1 MKLKNKITL
10 MTLIII
16 ILIVSLLSA
25 FSLNTEIREIRKRLE
40 IDLVRMS
47 IILASNPII
56 QHNIGEEKGH
66 EIINVYAEVMRQ
78 KTEVDFIVV
87 TDMNAIRYSHTNAE
101 KLGKPFS
108 NSSINRAINNGDTYV
123 EESKGVKGVT
133 IKAFTPVI
141 SGGNQVGVVCV
152 GVKKDYIA
160 KAYKNFIIK
169 MIPFILVVVAIGFIA
184 AIVLSRNIKKQIYGL
199 EPEEI
204 AQLLKER
211 EVIIDGITDG
221 LIAISKLGKITLV
234 NEKAKELL
242 GIDDSCINKDI
253 SNLHHKILNKFNEVI
268 ESKSPIINLEQKL
281 NDKVTIVSNYSLLE
295 NNGAILGAIMTFKR
309 MDDVSV
315 LIEMLAGVE
324 KLNWDLRAQ
333 NHEFMNKLQ
342 TISGL
347 IQLDRYKE
355 ALEYIHITTIKRNE
369 IIKTLDNIKVVSI
382 AALLLAKLEKAEE
395 AKISMNIDSES
406 NLKTLPKGINEIEL
420 GCIIGNLLENS
431 IEALK
436 GKKDG
441 EIKIKIDQ
449 EDKLK
454 IIVSNNG
461 EEISKETRAK
471 IFLRGYSTKGDN
483 RGLGLSNI
491 CEIIYGASGELSLN
505 STSEKTEWIVEI

>member
-16 ILIVSLLSA
+16 IFIVSLLSGFA
-25 FSLNTEIREIRKRLE
+25 LNTEIREIRKRLE
-40 IDLVRMS
+40 SDLVRMS
-47 IILASNPII
+47 ITLASNPII
-56 QHNIGEEKGH
+56 QHNIGKENGS
-66 EIINVYAEVMRQ
+66 EIINVYAETMRQ

-87 TDMNAIRYSHTNAE
+87 TDMNAIRYSHTNGE
-101 KLGKPFS
+101 RLGKPFS
-108 NSSINRAINNGDTYV
+108 NSSIDRAIKHGETYV

-133 IKAFTPVI
+133 VKAFTPVF
-141 SGGNQVGVVCV
+141 SEGNQVGVVCV

-160 KAYKNFIIK
+160 KAYKKFIIQ
-169 MIPFILVVVAIGFIA
+169 MIPFTLIVVTVGFIA
-184 AIVLSRNIKKQIYGL
+184 ARLLAKNIKKQIYGL

-221 LIAISKLGKITLV
+221 LIAISKFGKITLV
-234 NEKAKELL
+234 NERAKELL
-242 GIDDSCINKDI
+242 GVDDSCINKDI
-253 SNLHHKILNKFNEVI
+253 SILHTKIFNQFNEVI
-268 ESKSPIINLEQKL
+268 ERKSPIINLEQKL
-281 NDKVTIVSNYSLLE
+281 NDNITIVSNYSLLE
-295 NNGAILGAIMTFKR
+295 NNGIILGAIMTFKR

-347 IQLDRYKE
+347 IQLDRHKE
-355 ALEYIHITTIKRNE
+355 ALDYIHITTIKRNE
-369 IIKTLDNIKVVSI
+369 IIKTLDNIKVISI

-395 AKISMNIDSES
+395 AKLSMHIDSTS

-436 GKKDG
+436 GKKNG

-449 EDKLK
+449 EDKLR

-461 EEISKETRAK
+461 AEISKESREK
-471 IFLRGYSTKGDN
+471 IFVRGYSTKGDN

-491 CEIIYGASGELSLN
+491 CEIIYGASGELRLN
-505 STSEKTEWIVEI
+505 SSSEKTEWIVEI